1 MKIDILVL
9 GDFQTN
15 CYCVRSD
22 GQTRHCLVIDPGLDA
37 APLVQF
43 LDEEGLEP
51 EVIVLTHGHVDH
63 LAGVEMLR
71 ERWPSVKVGIHRKD
85 AAMLTDPARN
95 LSMLAGTMTSA
106 RPAEI
111 VFDRDETVKLAGME
125 FCLLHTPGHT
135 PGGIC
140 LYSEKEGLV
149 FVGDTLFA
157 GSVGRTDFE
166 GGSFGQLMESIRT
179 KLLTL
184 PETTKVYPG
193 HGPATTIRNEKR
205 FNPFLNGTEEDF

>member
-1 MKIDILVL
+1 MKIDTLVL

-22 GQTRHCLVIDPGLDA
+22 GQTQRCLVIDPGLDTA
-37 APLVQF
+37 LLVQF
-43 LDEEGLEP
+43 LEAEGLEP

-63 LAGVEMLR
+63 VAGVEMLR

-111 VFDRDETVKLAGME
+111 VFDRDETVELAGME
-125 FCLLHTPGHT
+125 FQLLHTPGHT

-166 GGSFGQLMESIRT
+166 GGNFGLLMESIRT
-179 KLLTL
+179 KLLML
-184 PETTKVYPG
+184 PERTKVYPG
-193 HGPATTIRNEKR
+193 HGPATTIQNEKR